1 MKVGVLTVPFSG
13 QPLPEAL
20 SYLRSLGVEA
30 LEIGCGGYPGK
41 GHCNPRELL
50 ENKAKLKQFKET
62 IEEFGMP
69 ISALGCHGNMVNP
82 DKEAAARYQADF
94 DDALLLA
101 EELGINKVI
110 TFSGCPATAPR
121 RNTPTGSPAP
131 GRTNTRKFWIT
142 SGTRCLSPSGPSSS
156 KPAAATA

>member
-50 ENKAKLKQFKET
+50 ENKAKLKQFKEDPPYADPNSGSVPKNWSA
-62 IEEFGMP
+62 GM
-69 ISALGCHGNMVNP
+69 L
-82 DKEAAARYQADF
+82 
-94 DDALLLA
+94 
-101 EELGINKVI
+101 
-110 TFSGCPATAPR
+110 PR
-121 RNTPTGSPAP
+121 QYGQPR
-131 GRTNTRKFWIT
+131 
-142 SGTRCLSPSGPSSS
+142 
-156 KPAAATA
+156 

>member
-50 ENKAKLKQFKET
+50 ENKADQR
-62 IEEFGMP
+62 
-69 ISALGCHGNMVNP
+69 
-82 DKEAAARYQADF
+82 AR
-94 DDALLLA
+94 L
-101 EELGINKVI
+101 
-110 TFSGCPATAPR
+110 PR
-121 RNTPTGSPAP
+121 QYGQSR
-131 GRTNTRKFWIT
+131 
-142 SGTRCLSPSGPSSS
+142 
-156 KPAAATA
+156 